1 MRIRKTGA
9 SQDPGGQARTGP
21 DAAQAMTALYQAH
34 YQSMVR
40 LAVLLVSDQAV
51 AEDIVQDCFAATYS
65 AWATLPGVDAA
76 LSYLR
81 RSVVRRSRSAPQ
93 VPAGQN
99 PQAAPP
105 LPGAADVL
113 ALRALPA
120 RRREVLVLRYFADL
134 PEAEIA
140 SVTGIRTAAVRSYA
154 ARAMSSLRAG
164 LPLAE

>member
-1 MRIRKTGA
+1 
-9 SQDPGGQARTGP
+9 
-21 DAAQAMTALYQAH
+21 MTALYHAH

-40 LAVLLVSDQAV
+40 LAVLLISDQAA
-51 AEDIVQDCFAATYS
+51 AEDIVQDCFAATFR
-65 AWATLPGVDAA
+65 AWATLSGADAA

-81 RSVVRRSRSAPQ
+81 RSVVRRSRSAPP
-93 VPAGQN
+93 VPPGRS
-99 PQAAPP
+99 PQAVSP
-105 LPGAADVL
+105 LPGTAVVS

-120 RRREVLVLRYFADL
+120 RQREILVLRYFADL

-164 LPLAE
+164 LPQAE